1 MRRLQN
7 EREGVARAACLAVL
21 FVLLF
26 LLCRLFPVTGDDW
39 FREALGASIHTPAGL
54 LREVA
59 VRWATINGRV
69 LGNVLAYTAGSRPL
83 VRDAMRTLFT
93 LLLIDLLARTA
104 RLEGWQG
111 VLLCAAGVLA
121 VPREMFAQI
130 YPWSA
135 GFFNYVPPVVM
146 LLACLV
152 LTRAVPEGGRMEES
166 PARGTAL
173 FLLGFGQQLFIENNT
188 LCALCLSLALAV
200 WYRLERRRLSP
211 CLLAFFLGCAL
222 GAGLLFAS
230 PSYRLISGTDGAYQ
244 SGLGGGLAGLV
255 SAARANLPE
264 VARYFILDCPILYF
278 GLTILTL
285 RLAVQLGRRAARMD
299 WLLLAMLALGAM
311 AMYWEWPA
319 VTGAAAVWYLALAA
333 AMWRWLPDRASR
345 AEAIFLWLGAA
356 VAAGPLLF
364 VNPIGPRCLFLSYV
378 LMLAMAGIL
387 LRAPGRGPVPA
398 AASGVAAVLTAA
410 AVFAFYAHVYLPL
423 YRTER
428 VRTELLTA
436 AVAAGEQE
444 AVLPA
449 YDHGGYLWD
458 ADNAKKM
465 EQFYYRSEPGDL
477 KISFVSEK
485 PGKFEQD

>member
-1 MRRLQN
+1 MRLLRN
-7 EREGVARAACLAVL
+7 EREGVVRAACLAVL

-83 VRDAMRTLFT
+83 VRDTMRALIT

-152 LTRAVPEGGRMEES
+152 LIRAVPESGRMEES

-188 LCALCLSLALAV
+188 LCALCISLALTV
-200 WYRLERRRLSP
+200 WYRLERRRISP
-211 CLLAFFLGCAL
+211 CLLAFFLGCVL

-230 PSYRLISGTDGAYQ
+230 PSYRLIGGTDGAYQ
-244 SGLGGGLAGLV
+244 SGLGGGLAGLI
-255 SAARANLPE
+255 SAAQANLPE
-264 VARYFILDCPILYF
+264 VVRYFILDCPILYF
-278 GLTILTL
+278 GLTF
-285 RLAVQLGRRAARMD
+285 LAVKLAMQLGRRASWID
-299 WLLLAMLALGAM
+299 WLLLAVLILGVM
-311 AMYWEWPA
+311 AMYLGRLG
-319 VTGAAAVWYLALAA
+319 VMAAAVFWYLALAA
-333 AMWRWLPDRASR
+333 AVWRWLPERASR
-345 AEAIFLWLGAA
+345 AEALFLWVSAA
-356 VAAGPLLF
+356 AAAGPLLF

-378 LMLAMAGIL
+378 LMLALAGIL
-387 LRAPGRGPVPA
+387 FRALERCPMPA
-398 AASGVAAVLTAA
+398 VASGVVAVLTAA

-423 YRTER
+423 HRTER
-428 VRTELLTA
+428 VRTELLAA

-458 ADNAKKM
+458 ADNAEKM

-485 PGKFEQD
+485 TGKYEQD